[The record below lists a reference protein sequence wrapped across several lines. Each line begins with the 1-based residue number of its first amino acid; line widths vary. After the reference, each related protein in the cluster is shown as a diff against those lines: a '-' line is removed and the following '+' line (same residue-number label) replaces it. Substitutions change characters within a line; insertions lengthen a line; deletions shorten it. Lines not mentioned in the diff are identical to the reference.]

1 MTQFLRFLA
10 LGGLAAGVNFG
21 SRFAWSLVAP
31 FEAAVL
37 LAYATGMVTAFLLF
51 RAFVFP
57 ASPIPVSLQVRN
69 FILVNLVGIGLT
81 WTTAMALD
89 RLLFPAIGFRFHAEA
104 VAHAI
109 AIAVP
114 VFTSWVG
121 HRRFTFATPAPA
133 E

>member
-31 FEAAVL
+31 FEVAVL
-37 LAYATGMVTAFLLF
+37 LAYATGMVAAFLLF

-57 ASPIPVSLQVRN
+57 ASPIPVGLQVRN
-69 FILVNLVGIGLT
+69 FILVNLVGIALT
-81 WTTAMALD
+81 WTTAMALN
-89 RLLFPAIGFRFHAEA
+89 RFLFPAIGFRFHAEA
-104 VAHAI
+104 IAHAI
-109 AIAVP
+109 AIAMP
-114 VFTSWVG
+114 VFTSWIG
-121 HRRFTFATPAPA
+121 HRRFTFASPAPA

>member
-1 MTQFLRFLA
+1 MSQFLRFLA
-10 LGGLAAGVNFG
+10 LGGLAAGVNFS

-31 FEAAVL
+31 FEVAVL

-57 ASPIPVSLQVRN
+57 TSPVPVGVQMRN
-69 FILVNLVGIGLT
+69 FVLVNLVGAALT
-81 WTTAMALD
+81 WITAM
-89 RLLFPAIGFRFHAEA
+89 LLSRFAFPAVGFRFHAEA
-104 VAHAI
+104 VAHAF

-114 VFTSWVG
+114 VLTSWIG
-121 HRRFTFATPAPA
+121 HRRFTFAHPAPA

>member
-1 MTQFLRFLA
+1 MQFLRFLA
-10 LGGLAAGVNFG
+10 LGGLAAAVNFG
-21 SRFAWSLVAP
+21 SRFAWSLIAP

-57 ASPIPVSLQVRN
+57 TSPVPLGQQLRN
-69 FILVNLVGIGLT
+69 FVLVNLLGIALT
-81 WTTAMALD
+81 WTTAMLLD
-89 RLLFPAIGFRFHAEA
+89 HLVFPAIGFRFHAEA
-104 VAHAI
+104 VAHAM